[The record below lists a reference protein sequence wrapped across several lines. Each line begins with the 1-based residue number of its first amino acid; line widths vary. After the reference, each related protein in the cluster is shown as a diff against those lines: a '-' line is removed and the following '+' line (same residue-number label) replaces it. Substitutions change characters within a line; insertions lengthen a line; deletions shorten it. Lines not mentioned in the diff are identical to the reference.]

1 MLDFSSSIPKVVNSN
16 TMEIDPHL
24 LDDDLSTAASTE
36 TLVGHDM
43 APEGLPASSKDL

>member
-1 MLDFSSSIPKVVNSN
+1 MLDFPSSIPKVANSN
-16 TMEIDPHL
+16 AMEIDPHI
-24 LDDDLSTAASTE
+24 LDDDPSIAASTE